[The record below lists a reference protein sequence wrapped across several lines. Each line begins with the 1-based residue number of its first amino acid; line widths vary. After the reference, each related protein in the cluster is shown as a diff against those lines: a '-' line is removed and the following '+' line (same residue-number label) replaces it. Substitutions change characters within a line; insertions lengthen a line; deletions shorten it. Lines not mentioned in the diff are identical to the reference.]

1 MSDET
6 DWASVSPQSL
16 TPEAQRVRELVLKNR
31 VPLRDFVR
39 GLNVSLRTGYSYIA
53 QGMPVDYVAREPFAR
68 LPELLDWLVKRRT
81 PKLAPPRSPGRPRKS
96 SAS

>member
-39 GLNVSLRTGYSYIA
+39 GLNVSLRTRTATSRKGC
-53 QGMPVDYVAREPFAR
+53 R
-68 LPELLDWLVKRRT
+68 LIMSPAN
-81 PKLAPPRSPGRPRKS
+81 PSPGYLNRWIGW
-96 SAS
+96 